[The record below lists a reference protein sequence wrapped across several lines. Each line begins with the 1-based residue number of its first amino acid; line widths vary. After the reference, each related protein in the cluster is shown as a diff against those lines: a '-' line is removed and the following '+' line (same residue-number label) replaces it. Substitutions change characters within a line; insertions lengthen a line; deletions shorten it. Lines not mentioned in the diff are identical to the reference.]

1 MMYAANAAARLLAA
15 AMLLCQ
21 ARAYTASIGGHCN
34 FGGIRDC
41 CSFRVRPR
49 KIQHC
54 GATAAWRRH
63 LDTITLRPD
72 GAMLTVRMLRLVDG
86 FTVPTLSLIGD
97 PLAVHS
103 PNTCLLGTRLGNR
116 RRMGV
121 AAGSCAAVRF
131 ACGSIRP
138 GRLCHSSQR
147 CPA

>member
-1 MMYAANAAARLLAA
+1 MMYAAHAAARLLAA

-34 FGGIRDC
+34 LGGIRDC
-41 CSFRVRPR
+41 CIFRGRPR

-72 GAMLTVRMLRLVDG
+72 GATLTVRVLRLVHG
-86 FTVPTLSLIGD
+86 FTVPTLPLIGE

-103 PNTCLLGTRLGNR
+103 PDACLLGTRLN
-116 RRMGV
+116 
-121 AAGSCAAVRF
+121 
-131 ACGSIRP
+131 
-138 GRLCHSSQR
+138 
-147 CPA
+147 